1 MIPIQDQN
9 PRHRFPAV
17 TVTLIALN
25 FMAFILQFPA
35 LQNLELW
42 VPFANRWAL
51 IPDQLTS
58 AIGLEFYTIFTSMFL
73 HGSIMH
79 ILGNML
85 YLWIFGDN
93 IEDKLGRGRFIIFYL
108 LCGVIAALAH
118 VMIDPNSQV
127 PTIGASGAVAG
138 VLGGYLL
145 LFPMVRVTTMIPILL
160 FRRFQIPAWILLG
173 LWFVMQLF
181 SGVSQSSETAGVA
194 FWAHIGGFA
203 AGFLLVRLIGP
214 THRMNEEQMAYLH
227 HLEEREPR

>member
-25 FMAFILQFPA
+25 FVAFVLQFPA
-35 LQNLELW
+35 LQELELW

-51 IPDQLTS
+51 IPSQLTS
-58 AIGLEFYTIFTSMFL
+58 AIGAEFYTVFTSMFL

-93 IEDKLGRGRFIIFYL
+93 IEDKLGRGRFIFFYL

-118 VMIDPNSQV
+118 VMIDPNSQI

-214 THRMNEEQMAYLH
+214 THRMNEEQMAYLN
-227 HLEEREPR
+227 HLEEREAR

>member
-17 TVTLIALN
+17 TVTLIVLN
-25 FMAFILQFPA
+25 FLAFLAQFPA

-42 VPFANRWAL
+42 IPFANRWAL

-58 AIGLEFYTIFTSMFL
+58 ALGAEFYTIFTSMFL
-73 HGSIMH
+73 HGSVMH

-108 LCGVIAALAH
+108 TCGVIAALAH
-118 VMIDPNSQV
+118 VMIDPDSMV

-181 SGVSQSSETAGVA
+181 SGVSQSAETAGVA

-203 AGFLLVRLIGP
+203 AGFLLVRLIGS
-214 THRMNEEQMAYLH
+214 THQLNEEQMAYLARI
-227 HLEEREPR
+227 EE